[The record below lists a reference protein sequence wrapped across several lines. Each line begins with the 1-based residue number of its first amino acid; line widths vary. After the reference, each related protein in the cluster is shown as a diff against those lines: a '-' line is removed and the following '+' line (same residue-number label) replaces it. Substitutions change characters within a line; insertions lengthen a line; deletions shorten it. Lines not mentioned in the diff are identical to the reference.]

1 MADKMTLEELTSRAK
16 MIAECHS
23 VYVVNEYEN
32 LDVLERINSELHIMN
47 LSEREKA
54 VVRKILKN
62 QITHIRT
69 RK

>member
-1 MADKMTLEELTSRAK
+1 MADKMTLEELTSIAK
-16 MIAECHS
+16 MIARCHS
-23 VYVVNEYEN
+23 VYVVKENEN